1 MTIDEFINKYKND
14 FKFEIG
20 HFQIMGDYTLT
31 IKKTLI
37 YMFNLE
43 FFQEFINDFK
53 NNKDKWEQKDICKGC
68 K

>member
-37 YMFNLE
+37 DMFNLE